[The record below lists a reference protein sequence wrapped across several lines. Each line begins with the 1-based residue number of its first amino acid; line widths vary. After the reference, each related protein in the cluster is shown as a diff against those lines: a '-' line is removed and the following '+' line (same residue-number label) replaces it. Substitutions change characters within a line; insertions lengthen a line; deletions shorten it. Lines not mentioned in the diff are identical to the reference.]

1 MMKKALVML
10 AAMLFGLSLLS
21 VDAQADRKN
30 PWKIGHV
37 RPKGTAI
44 DQDARKLVEKITKD
58 TRGRITFEVYPG
70 NKLGDY
76 SVVQEKCSFGEVE
89 MFIGPFGTSVDK
101 KLALPFTP
109 YLVTNWAEAKK
120 VFAPDSLMIKSMG
133 GILEKHNIMLLGGWP
148 VYFGGIVLTRELLS
162 PGNPDIHKGMI
173 IRVPPIRAFELT
185 ARAMGYTPY
194 PITWAYARPGLKT
207 GMVEGIIGGGAEGYA
222 GLKGLARVYID
233 VKDHFE
239 YWFIY
244 MNLDLWKG
252 LSDNEKTIV
261 RDAVR
266 EMESRRWE
274 IAEAEEQASIKRLRD
289 QGTKIVTLSEAEF
302 ARTIAKVR
310 QSVWPEMKKDIGE
323 PFDQVVS
330 GILK

>member
-1 MMKKALVML
+1 MMKKALVMI

-21 VDAQADRKN
+21 ADAQADRKN

-44 DQDARKLVEKITKD
+44 DQDTRKLVEKITKD

-101 KLALPFTP
+101 KQALPFTP

-120 VFAPDSLMIKSMG
+120 AFAPDSLMIKSMG
-133 GILEKHNIMLLGGWP
+133 GILEKHNIKILGGWP
-148 VYFGGIVLTRELLS
+148 VYFGGIVLTKEPPS

-194 PITWAYARPGLKT
+194 PITWAYARPGLRT
-207 GMVEGIIGGGAEGYA
+207 GMVEGMIGGGAEGYA
-222 GLKGLARVYID
+222 GLKGLARVYLD

-252 LSDNEKTIV
+252 LSDTEKAIIQN
-261 RDAVR
+261 AVR

-274 IAEAEEQASIKRLRD
+274 IAEADEKASIKRLRD
-289 QGTKIVTLSEAEF
+289 QGTKIVTFSEAEL
-302 ARTIAKVR
+302 AKTISKVR

-330 GILK
+330 GIQK